1 MTYPM
6 PPELLEQ
13 LGLEPCAGTDPPW
26 PEDHDALGWG
36 RRAVIDR
43 EVELPERC
51 DRATFEEA
59 GELNVPALTPSTH
72 AQVEWQE
79 QLAQVR
85 RLPTRQQRVLWMQAV
100 GLSRREIAAET
111 GWTLRTVERQ
121 TLRGRSRLRAA
132 S

>member
-43 EVELPERC
+43 EVELPERREQPIGIGRLIRPA
-51 DRATFEEA
+51 D
-59 GELNVPALTPSTH
+59 VALT
-72 AQVEWQE
+72 
-79 QLAQVR
+79 LR
-85 RLPTRQQRVLWMQAV
+85 RLDRPRDERDDIRDL
-100 GLSRREIAAET
+100 LAAE
-111 GWTLRTVERQ
+111 GQHVERE
-121 TLRGRSRLRAA
+121 R
-132 S
+132 